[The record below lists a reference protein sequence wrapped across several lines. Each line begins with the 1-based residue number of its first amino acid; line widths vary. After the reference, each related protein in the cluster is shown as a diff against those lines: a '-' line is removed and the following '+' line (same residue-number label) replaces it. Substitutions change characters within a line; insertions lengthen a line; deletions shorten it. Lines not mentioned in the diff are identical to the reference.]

1 MRIRLLDFNTQM
13 QSKTN
18 EFQVQLYG
26 IDSSGQS
33 VAILV
38 NDYRPFFFI
47 MGDDTWNES
56 ILSSFMDCIYVSL
69 GKKNLGKMTGTFHHY
84 NKLYGFSGGKTFP
97 FIKLEFID
105 TYLYY
110 SVKKLWNEKGIITSF
125 LFGECPTYIY
135 ESGIPPLLRFFHI
148 TQISP
153 SGWVEIQQITMV
165 DCYFKTTTCALEL
178 RCLMKDILPVEDDS
192 MVPYKICSF
201 DIEASSSHGDFP
213 VPKKTYFRLSTSI
226 IDTYK
231 IHRSIILRK
240 NASNVDVDVD
250 VEKESHRLFYDIL
263 KASFGIGR
271 FEGIVPVYLKEPLL
285 EETFDR
291 YFDKLYNTTLEISAN
306 TKASILN
313 EQQFMNPCILADVMM
328 DIDMDT
334 ELSTTTIIDY
344 GESYDAKK
352 STSSKKLVLLSKLHS
367 MESDDVKI
375 EALNE
380 ALTSVFPEICGDEV
394 TFIGSIFMRYGE
406 DIPYLNHCLVV
417 NTCDAVEGV
426 DIHSYSSESE
436 ILQEWTNLIKR
447 ENPDIII
454 GYNIFGFDYE
464 FMYQRAKELGC
475 SCAFLDLSRIREPCE
490 MTNKKTVFATGEF
503 DLKYPLIIG
512 RLQIDMYTYF
522 RRDIPMASYKL
533 DDVVGQYI
541 CDEIYF
547 IKASIEKKGIIELYT
562 KNIHGLHQN
571 DYINIE
577 LGGFTTTHY
586 MKGKKFEVVH
596 MEKNKK
602 ILDSDNVT
610 YNVIFIESDMIQ
622 QQPKMKW
629 CITKD
634 DVSPHQIFE
643 WTKGSSSDRA
653 KIAKYCIQDCNLV
666 MHLFT
671 KIDVLTSYIEMSS
684 ICSVPMSFLVFRGQ
698 GIKLTSYV
706 AKKCREMNTLMP
718 DLVKSED
725 MSGYEGA
732 IVLPPKCAMYLDN
745 PIACVDYASL
755 YPSIMISQNYSHDS
769 KLWTKTYDLHGQ
781 LIEHTGNT
789 SIEQTQYQYID
800 TEFDVLEYK
809 KVGKSQKCVKTK
821 IGTKICRWIQLPGGK
836 KSIMPCILKELL
848 QARAETR
855 KKIKE
860 IKDPFLRNILD
871 KRQLGYKMTANSL
884 YGQCGARTSNFY
896 DKDIAASTTATGR
909 SMIIYARDVIEK
921 VFTEVTYCSQIHG
934 KVRCNAE
941 YIYGDTDS
949 VFFTFHLTELHG
961 SPIRGERALSLTI
974 EVAKEV
980 ARICTMFLKS
990 PMELSYEKTM
1000 MQFIILSKKRYAG
1013 MLYESDVTRGKLK
1026 FMGLAIKRRDSCDY
1040 LKDLYGD
1047 LLDILMRNDS
1057 NVLDKVKDVLSIVDT
1072 YLSNLKDGCVPL
1084 NKLIITK
1091 ALRSQYKNP
1100 DQIAHNV
1107 LANRIEKRDPGNK
1120 PKPGER
1126 MKFIHIVPTN
1136 TTDRLSKV
1144 QGNKIETLPYI
1155 EQTKLKVDFIFYIT
1169 NQLMKPIQQLLM
1181 MSWKEI
1187 LLCKQYSL
1195 EKIKNIERDIAK
1207 CSETAAD
1214 KYKSDIVKTQLFN
1227 TYINTIKVK
1236 NHNIHMNEFVTKY
1249 YTKEQ
1254 DKDQYQKKLGN

>member
-1 MRIRLLDFNTQM
+1 MIRLLDFHTQL
-13 QSKTN
+13 QTKTAI
-18 EFQVQLYG
+18 FQVQLYG
-26 IDSSGQS
+26 IDKLGQS
-33 VAILV
+33 VVLLV
-38 NDYRPFFFI
+38 NDFKPFFFV
-47 MGDDTWNES
+47 MGGDNWTEHLVS
-56 ILSSFMDCIYVSL
+56 PFLEFLYVSL
-69 GKKNLGKMTGTFHHY
+69 GKKNMGKMIGTFHRS
-84 NKLYGFSGGKTFP
+84 NKLYGFSGGKNSN

-110 SVKKLWNEKGIITSF
+110 SVKKLWSEKGTIKAF
-125 LFGECPTYIY
+125 HFGGCPTYIY
-135 ESGIPPLLRFFHI
+135 EGSIPPLLRFFHI
-148 TQISP
+148 TKISP
-153 SGWVEIQQITMV
+153 SGWVKIRNENIV
-165 DCYFKTTTCALEL
+165 DKKFKTTNCAIEI
-178 RCLMKDILPVEDDS
+178 RCLMEDIIPVEDDS
-192 MVPYKICSF
+192 IVPYKICSF

-213 VPKKTYFRLSTSI
+213 VPKKTYFRLCTSI
-226 IDTYK
+226 VNTFNK
-231 IHRSIILRK
+231 FRK
-240 NASNVDVDVD
+240 LIEDLDVDVD
-250 VEKESHRLFYDIL
+250 RKSQKLFEDIL
-263 KASFGIGR
+263 KACFGLGR
-271 FEGIVPVYLKEPLL
+271 FDGIVPVHLKEPLQKD
-285 EETFDR
+285 TFDIR
-291 YFDKLYNTTLEISAN
+291 FAKLFTTLEISAS
-306 TKASILN
+306 TKASILS
-313 EQQFMNPCILADVMM
+313 EQNFINPSVLADV
-328 DIDMDT
+328 IEFDT
-334 ELSTTTIIDY
+334 SENSAIEY
-344 GESYDAKK
+344 GESFDSRK
-352 STSSKKLVLLSKLHS
+352 STSSKKLVLLTKLHS
-367 MESDDVKI
+367 ADPDDSKI

-406 DIPYLNHCLVV
+406 EVPYLNHCLVV

-426 DIHSYSSESE
+426 EIHSYNSESE
-436 ILQEWTNLIKR
+436 ILQEWTKLIKK

-464 FMYQRAKELGC
+464 FMYQRARELGC
-475 SCAFLDLSRIREPCE
+475 STMFLDLSRIREPAE

-503 DLKYPLIIG
+503 DLKYPMIIG

-522 RRDIPMASYKL
+522 RRDVPMSSYKL

-541 CDEIYF
+541 CDEIYYVNQTTN
-547 IKASIEKKGIIELYT
+547 GILELYT
-562 KNIHGLHQN
+562 KNIHGLNQN

-577 LGGFTTTHY
+577 LAGFTTTHY
-586 MKGKKFEVVH
+586 MDGKKFKVLKI
-596 MEKNKK
+596 EKKVK
-602 ILDSDNVT
+602 IQNSTDPTMYS
-610 YNVIFIESDMIQ
+610 VIYIESNEMI
-622 QQPKMKW
+622 PRKPNMKW
-629 CITKD
+629 CVTKD

-725 MSGYEGA
+725 TAGYEGA

-769 KLWTKTYDLHGQ
+769 KVWTKTYDLHGE
-781 LIEHTGNT
+781 LILETGNAAYDNLENYT
-789 SIEQTQYQYID
+789 YID

-809 KVGKSQKCVKTK
+809 KVGKSQKFVKTK
-821 IGTKICRWIQLPGGK
+821 TGTKTCRWVQLPDGN
-836 KSIMPCILKELL
+836 KSVMPCILKELL
-848 QARAETR
+848 QARADTR

-860 IKDPFLRNILD
+860 TSDPFIRNILD

-909 SMIIYARDVIEK
+909 SMIIYARDVIEM
-921 VFTEVTYCSQIHG
+921 VYTGVTYTSKELG
-934 KVRCNAE
+934 RVRCKAE

-949 VFFTFHLTELHG
+949 VFFTFNLTDING
-961 SPIRGERALSLTI
+961 TNVRGEKALRFTI
-974 EVAKEV
+974 ELAKEV
-980 ARICTMFLKS
+980 ARTCTMFLKS
-990 PMELSYEKTM
+990 PMELSYEKTL

-1013 MLYESDVTRGKLK
+1013 MLYENDVTKGKLK

-1040 LKDLYGD
+1040 LKDIYGD
-1047 LLDILMRNDS
+1047 LLLILMRNDD
-1057 NVLDKVKDVLSIVDT
+1057 NVLDKIRDVITIVEK
-1072 YLSNLKDGCVPL
+1072 YLGNLRDGTVPL

-1126 MKFIHIVPTN
+1126 MKFIHILPEN
-1136 TTDRLSKV
+1136 QKDKESKL

-1155 EQTKLKVDFIFYIT
+1155 EKTKLKVDFIFYIT

-1187 LLCKQYSL
+1187 LVCKKYPIQ
-1195 EKIKNIERDIAK
+1195 KINNFEREIAK
-1207 CSETAAD
+1207 CSDAASD
-1214 KYKSDIVKTQLFN
+1214 KYKSNIIRTELFN
-1227 TYINTIKVK
+1227 VYINNINMQTHNTIKA
-1236 NHNIHMNEFVTKY
+1236 EFITKHY
-1249 YTKEQ
+1249 HSIKE
-1254 DKDQYQKKLGN
+1254 KK